1 MTPNP
6 ESIFIPS
13 GEGSSSWVLGD
24 LYTFK
29 ALGEETG
36 QAYSLI
42 EIVMQPHSAVPPH
55 VHTRENESFYIQA
68 GEIEFQLGEK
78 VIIAT
83 PGTFVHS
90 PKGQPHSF
98 RNVGEQSAKFLCWLT
113 PAGLEKFFIEVG
125 TTVSEKNIPP
135 AVTPAEIEKLMAI
148 ASKYGLEILPPP
160 AADPPRIPLNKGD
173 FECLIISPLTRGTL
187 NYFRFPPF

>member
-1 MTPNP
+1 MTSNP
-6 ESIFIPS
+6 HVLMQP

-55 VHTRENESFYIQA
+55 VHTRENESFYIQE
-68 GEIEFQLGEK
+68 GEMEFQLGEE

-98 RNVGEQSAKFLCWLT
+98 RNVGTTPVKFLCWLT

-125 TTVSEKNIPP
+125 GTVSEQNTPP
-135 AVTPAEIEKLMAI
+135 AVTPADLEKLMAT
-148 ASKYGLEILPPP
+148 APKYGLEILPLPS
-160 AADPPRIPLNKGD
+160 GD
-173 FECLIISPLTRGTL
+173 VPVNR
-187 NYFRFPPF
+187 